1 MIGAALVVA
10 GAAAMPLPSSAS
22 GELPGFR
29 ATALAEGG
37 RVTFSVPG
45 FAVVEDV
52 IDGGGPVSQA
62 VVDGQGSSSFA
73 SLPYP
78 GDTALAFPG
87 LFAAVAGQ
95 ALPAGYPFFVSAS
108 HPTSPHQ
115 ELKDPAGAYR
125 LSAEAAA
132 AAASGLAQLR
142 GQGGEGQSSGSGGAQ
157 ATSSVHVDGDTITA
171 VAETVNEALN
181 LGAGAL
187 RIASV
192 RSREDHLDLD
202 ALNETFAHVEARAL
216 RHLDEEGV
224 PPQRRRIVRTVDVRY
239 FGEAYEI
246 SVPAATGLGHLNE
259 VLAAAG
265 VSIRFADPQTLVGG
279 ASAGTLEVVVAEKS
293 PGSGVPGGRVRFRFG
308 GASSAVTL
316 GAALPVDS
324 GVTPGPGVDPG
335 PPAAPAP
342 APPAAASSPG
352 VSGSSSSS
360 PFTGAGGVPSAATAA
375 GTGSAAAFDS
385 SLAGSFAAPV
395 AAAAPAVSAPEL
407 SSAPSAPAALATGAT
422 PIVAPRPIGADGFV
436 FGSII
441 VAGLLMMILSSL
453 WRAKGVLR

>member
-1 MIGAALVVA
+1 MIGAAMVVA

-142 GQGGEGQSSGSGGAQ
+142 ALSAQ
-157 ATSSVHVDGDTITA
+157 LHGDSRDVA
-171 VAETVNEALN
+171 VLK
-181 LGAGAL
+181 
-187 RIASV
+187 
-192 RSREDHLDLD
+192 
-202 ALNETFAHVEARAL
+202 RA
-216 RHLDEEGV
+216 
-224 PPQRRRIVRTVDVRY
+224 Q
-239 FGEAYEI
+239 
-246 SVPAATGLGHLNE
+246 
-259 VLAAAG
+259 
-265 VSIRFADPQTLVGG
+265 
-279 ASAGTLEVVVAEKS
+279 
-293 PGSGVPGGRVRFRFG
+293 
-308 GASSAVTL
+308 
-316 GAALPVDS
+316 
-324 GVTPGPGVDPG
+324 
-335 PPAAPAP
+335 
-342 APPAAASSPG
+342 
-352 VSGSSSSS
+352 
-360 PFTGAGGVPSAATAA
+360 
-375 GTGSAAAFDS
+375 
-385 SLAGSFAAPV
+385 
-395 AAAAPAVSAPEL
+395 PEL
-407 SSAPSAPAALATGAT
+407 SRLSAQ
-422 PIVAPRPIGADGFV
+422 ADARYRA
-436 FGSII
+436 
-441 VAGLLMMILSSL
+441 AGLPACAQSS
-453 WRAKGVLR
+453 

>member
-95 ALPAGYPFFVSAS
+95 ALPTGYPFFVSAS

-187 RIASV
+187 RIAYV
-192 RSREDHLDLD
+192 RSR
-202 ALNETFAHVEARAL
+202 AVTTYRAGDQNPSTKTEL
-216 RHLDEEGV
+216 AVDGASAGDTRFSFGPDGLVVAGHGV
-224 PPQRRRIVRTVDVRY
+224 P
-239 FGEAYEI
+239 
-246 SVPAATGLGHLNE
+246 VPAATGLGHLNE
-259 VLAAAG
+259 VLAPAG

-375 GTGSAAAFDS
+375 ATGSAAAFDS